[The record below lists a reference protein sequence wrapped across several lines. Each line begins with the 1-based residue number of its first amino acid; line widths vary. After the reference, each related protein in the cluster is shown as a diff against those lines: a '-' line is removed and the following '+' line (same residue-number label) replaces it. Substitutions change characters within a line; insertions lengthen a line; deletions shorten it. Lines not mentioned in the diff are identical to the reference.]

1 MTAVWRNREE
11 MVQQLVV
18 LAKQKVSKRGI
29 ARALGIGRNTLK
41 ALLKTHD
48 VKRAI
53 DHSALPI
60 KPSRLPRASKIDP
73 FNDRIGDLLKQYPD
87 ITAQRV
93 FETLREEGY
102 DGEYTTVKKRVRT
115 LRPPPRPEPSLVTPV
130 HGPGVMAENDWSPY
144 KIKYTDGTREEIQA
158 FSYVLRYSTRKF
170 YRAYRDNGLY
180 ALMEGHVK
188 AFEKFD
194 GCAHA
199 CLYDSQKAVVLR
211 WEGRQ
216 PIFNPRFLAFAAH
229 YEFRVEAVRGD
240 PNAKARVERS
250 FWEFERSF
258 LNGRSFANFD
268 DLQAQLAHWLD
279 TVVDHR
285 KRHGSTALERFEKER
300 EHLLPLPRHPYDT
313 ARVVYRTCTIDGF
326 IAWAGNEYAVPYE
339 HVTDILPVRVTQR
352 ELFVYAADL
361 RCIAR
366 HELAPR
372 GTGKKFDTDGIHP
385 QAQRKSPVDL
395 DMLGITFGYIGEQAA
410 EFFRQ
415 LSSGAPRIW
424 GHQARLIL
432 LLRERYATADID
444 AALGHALSFGAFDS
458 KSVERILIAHAAP
471 RPLDEYVA
479 EATVRRIVGTFG
491 KTRTAPR
498 DLREYDR
505 LPGMPQSSNEE

>member
-1 MTAVWRNREE
+1 MTAVWRNRDELI
-11 MVQQLVV
+11 QQLVL
-18 LAKQKVSKRGI
+18 LAKQDVSKRGI
-29 ARALGIGRNTLK
+29 ARALGIGRNTVK
-41 ALLKTHD
+41 ALLDEHA
-48 VKRAI
+48 VKRSI
-53 DHSALPI
+53 EHSALPI
-60 KPSRLPRASKIDP
+60 KPTRAPRASKIDP
-73 FNDRIGDLLKQYPD
+73 FNDRIRDLFEQYPD

-93 FETLREEGY
+93 FETLRNEGY
-102 DGEYTTVKKRVRT
+102 AGEYTTVKRRVRT
-115 LRPPPRPEPSLVTPV
+115 MRPPPRPTPSLATPEY
-130 HGPGVMAENDWSPY
+130 GPGEMAESDWSPY
-144 KIKYTDGTREEIQA
+144 KIKYADGSREEIHA
-158 FSYVLRYSTRKF
+158 FAYTLRYSTRKF
-170 YRAYRDNGLY
+170 FQVYRTNDLH
-180 ALMEGHVK
+180 ALMEGHVR
-188 AFEKFD
+188 AFERFQ
-194 GCAHA
+194 GCARA

-240 PNAKARVERS
+240 PNAKARVERG

-258 LNGRSFANFD
+258 LNGRSFAHFD
-268 DLQAQLAHWLD
+268 DVQAQLTHWLD
-279 TVVDHR
+279 TVVDQR
-285 KRHGSTALERFEKER
+285 RRHGSTALERFEKER
-300 EHLLPLPRHPYDT
+300 DHLIPLPRHPYDT

-385 QAQRKSPVDL
+385 PAQRKSPMDL
-395 DMLGITFGYIGEQAA
+395 DVLGIAYGHIGEHAA

-415 LSSGAPRIW
+415 MSTGAPRIW

-432 LLRERYATADID
+432 LLRERYATADLD
-444 AALGHALSFGAFDS
+444 AALGHALSFGAFDF
-458 KSVERILIAHAAP
+458 KSVERILIARAAP
-471 RPLDEYVA
+471 RSLDEYVA
-479 EATVRRIVGTFG
+479 EETVKRIARTFG
-491 KTRTAPR
+491 KTCTTSR

-505 LPGMPQSSNEE
+505 LPGSNE